1 MVMEDEKLSQNML
14 GFISERREV
23 TNHWT
28 LIVGHYGW
36 TSLLHVEISL
46 FFGNI
51 LSFIFWIISSIPCN
65 LEWIT
70 SRWFHWQA
78 RQETDVGRSVVSAL
92 FPWSNINPC
101 PSNRKNFF
109 LEHFISLLQSDCII
123 HDIQKSLPAI
133 KDNIWR
139 ITSLSSSNSRHG
151 WTFQKEIMMMDGWT
165 LLL

>member
-1 MVMEDEKLSQNML
+1 MIPSL
-14 GFISERREV
+14 FIF
-23 TNHWT
+23 
-28 LIVGHYGW
+28 HYYTVRKVWSNPEWITCCVW